1 VIGSASAVAV
11 AAYLG
16 KTLVTQ
22 LLAKELE
29 SYRASLA
36 LDLEKTRHALQLL
49 AAEHATRFERLHERR
64 ATVIADVY
72 QRLDSLYRFFRLWIN
87 PFRETGDLPAERE
100 HALKLV
106 LDLENAYYP
115 NAVWLERATCNALN
129 ELILQ
134 YYTLW
139 RRFSRD
145 VAGQPVAAVEERW
158 RGLANELTQ
167 KIAERQTGLENEFR
181 TILGMA
187 AVTRSA

>member
-1 VIGSASAVAV
+1 MSWTAVILTTLLSVIGSASAVAV

-72 QRLDSLYRFFRLWIN
+72 QRLDSLYRFFRLDQ
-87 PFRETGDLPAERE
+87 PLSRTGDLPAERE

-115 NAVWLERATCNALN
+115 TLCGSSVPPATH
-129 ELILQ
+129 
-134 YYTLW
+134 
-139 RRFSRD
+139 
-145 VAGQPVAAVEERW
+145 
-158 RGLANELTQ
+158 
-167 KIAERQTGLENEFR
+167 
-181 TILGMA
+181 
-187 AVTRSA
+187 